1 MNITKIYLC
10 SCFSEILKL
19 NLNAKSN
26 IGFKEFHIVMQCT
39 QWHKIEAQANFNTS
53 KITGIE
59 FGIVLCEIPY
69 LKRVDSLRLAA
80 NMC

>member
-1 MNITKIYLC
+1 MRKV
-10 SCFSEILKL
+10 ILDLK
-19 NLNAKSN
+19 NFIS
-26 IGFKEFHIVMQCT
+26 HHQCT

-69 LKRVDSLRLAA
+69 LKRVDLLRLAA